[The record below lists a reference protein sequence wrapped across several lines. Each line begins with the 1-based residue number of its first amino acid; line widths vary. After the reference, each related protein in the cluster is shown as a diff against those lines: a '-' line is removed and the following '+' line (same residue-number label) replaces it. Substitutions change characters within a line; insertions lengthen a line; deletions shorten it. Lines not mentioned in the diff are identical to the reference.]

1 MCRSTPS
8 PVLIAV
14 LNLTIDNAPTMPK
27 DSTTLEVTARITT
40 VVIMVRAI
48 SVTPKPEEYITPEK
62 VFLYTK
68 KINIPSP
75 KAKSNA
81 AAISTTLTLET
92 FSIKPD
98 LKISLKVI
106 FAFTPFLFI
115 FPQSYD
121 TPGNIPRRTDAGRLL
136 MPAAPDANR
145 HP

>member
-1 MCRSTPS
+1 MQSAESYLWDGNPPRPAIVPISEIEIPEASTN
-8 PVLIAV
+8 AV
-14 LNLTIDNAPTMPK
+14 L
-27 DSTTLEVTARITT
+27 SC
-40 VVIMVRAI
+40 VIMVRAI
-48 SVTPKPEEYITPEK
+48 SVTPKPEEYITSEK